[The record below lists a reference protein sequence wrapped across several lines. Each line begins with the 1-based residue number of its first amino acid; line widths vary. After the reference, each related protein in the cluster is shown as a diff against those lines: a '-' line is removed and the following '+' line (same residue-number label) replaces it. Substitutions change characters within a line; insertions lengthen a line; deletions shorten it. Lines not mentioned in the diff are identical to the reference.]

1 MKYFYAYATT
11 EAECE
16 AIHTI
21 VLHSDLNIQET
32 SIYIDN
38 NRYDAWN
45 QLIANLEMKDELY
58 VYKLSS
64 IAADG
69 NTLFVHLTYIKNK
82 NITIKLL
89 DDSDLNT
96 EQMLTLID
104 FVREHSASRYMISK
118 WRESRELWR
127 KSETG
132 RVITVDLK

>member
-21 VLHSDLNIQET
+21 VLHSDLNIQEA

-38 NRYDAWN
+38 NRYDAWD

-69 NTLFVHLTYIKNK
+69 I
-82 NITIKLL
+82 
-89 DDSDLNT
+89 
-96 EQMLTLID
+96 
-104 FVREHSASRYMISK
+104 HSLSI
-118 WRESRELWR
+118 
-127 KSETG
+127 
-132 RVITVDLK
+132 